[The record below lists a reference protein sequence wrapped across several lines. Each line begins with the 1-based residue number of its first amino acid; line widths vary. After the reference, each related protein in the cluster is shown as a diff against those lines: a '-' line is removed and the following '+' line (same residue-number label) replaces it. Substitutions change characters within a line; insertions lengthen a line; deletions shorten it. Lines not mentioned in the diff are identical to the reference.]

1 MITKVVMPPL
11 GETMDEGKI
20 NRWLKNVGDPVTKG
34 DALLEIET
42 DKTTVE
48 LESFGTG
55 VLRKIIAGD
64 GETVPIGALIGI
76 IANPDDDIGN
86 I

>member
-20 NRWLKNVGDPVTKG
+20 IQWLKKEGESVTRG
-34 DALLEIET
+34 DALLEVET
-42 DKTTVE
+42 DKAVLE
-48 LESFGTG
+48 VESFGTG
-55 VLRKIIAGD
+55 VLRKILSAD
-64 GETVPIGALIGI
+64 GETIAVGTLIGI
-76 IANPDDDIGN
+76 IAEPDEDIEN